1 MLPKPLTRALLV
13 STLFALPLSA
23 EAADNRYGT
32 WAPPGAST
40 SQQGGNTADLLK
52 DLKKLVDEAEQARAA
67 DRLFL
72 RDLRDLMARYEN
84 PWTKRALFDD
94 FMDGEL
100 AKNPSW
106 KTVSGEFWVERGYG
120 LRSKSVA
127 ATAGSS
133 SGGKMSKEELAISI
147 LGAVLQGKN
156 KNSTTQTQT
165 KATPAEPAVLTSRA
179 TISNAFALNA
189 EFSSWKGE
197 GDFAFAV
204 TQGTSGAGYRL
215 VYTPKQSGRSAQLD
229 LVRKTSRGEGVI
241 NSHSIDGLEDQKTH
255 TLAWTRD
262 KLGNMVV
269 SLDGKKVMSARDSG
283 FRDPFDGAA
292 IINAGADVIVKSVE
306 ILGM

>member
-1 MLPKPLTRALLV
+1 MLPKAFRRALLI
-13 STLFALPLSA
+13 STLVALPLSA
-23 EAADNRYGT
+23 EAADNRYGAWT
-32 WAPPGAST
+32 PPGANSSST
-40 SQQGGNTADLLK
+40 SGNTEDLLK

-127 ATAGSS
+127 ATGGSTS
-133 SGGKMSKEELAISI
+133 SGKMSKEELAISI

-156 KNSTTQTQT
+156 KGSNQTQA
-165 KATPAEPAVLTSRA
+165 KATPAGPAVLTTRA
-179 TISNAFALNA
+179 TISNAFALNT

-204 TQGTSGAGYRL
+204 TQGASGAGYRL

-241 NSHSIDGLEDQKTH
+241 NSHSIDALEDQKTH
-255 TLAWTRD
+255 ALAWTRD
-262 KLGNMVV
+262 KLGNMTV
-269 SLDGKKVMSARDSG
+269 SLDGKQVMSARDSG
-283 FRDPFDGAA
+283 FRDAFDGAA
-292 IINAGADVIVKSVE
+292 IINAGADVIVKSFEV
-306 ILGM
+306 LGM

>member
-1 MLPKPLTRALLV
+1 MLFKAFHRALLI
-13 STLFALPLSA
+13 STLVALPLSA
-23 EAADNRYGT
+23 EAADGRYGA
-32 WAPPGAST
+32 WSPPGANS
-40 SQQGGNTADLLK
+40 SSPAGNTEDLLK
-52 DLKKLVDEAEQARAA
+52 DLKALVDDAEKAKAA

-84 PWTKRALFDD
+84 PWIKRALFDD

-120 LRSKSVA
+120 LRSKAV
-127 ATAGSS
+127 AGSVGSTS
-133 SGGKMSKEELAISI
+133 SGKMSKEELAISI

-156 KNSTTQTQT
+156 KSSTQTQT
-165 KATPAEPAVLTSRA
+165 KPTPATPAVLSTRA

-204 TQGTSGAGYRL
+204 TQGSGGAGYRL
-215 VYTPKQSGRSAQLD
+215 VYTPKQSGRSATVE
-229 LVRKTSRGEGVI
+229 LVRKSSRGEGVI
-241 NSHSIDGLEDQKTH
+241 NSHSIDALEDQKTH
-255 TLAWTRD
+255 ALAWTRD
-262 KLGNMVV
+262 KLGNMTV
-269 SLDGKKVMSARDSG
+269 SVDGKQVMSARDAS
-283 FRDPFDGAA
+283 FRDAFDGAA

-306 ILGM
+306 VLGM